1 MSITLLSK
9 YKVIEW
15 IIINLLNQYRTIES
29 KTTNWIRLT

>member
-15 IIINLLNQYRTIES
+15 IIINLLNQYRTVKW